1 MSTAPQFLPRPRSRV
16 PRGVDYPTGDGK
28 PMAETDVHRDLMV
41 DLIQTLEARHAA
53 DLDVYVSGNILL
65 FYEEGNGRRHVSP
78 DVLFVRGIE
87 KKRRENYL
95 AWLEGKYPDLVIELT
110 SKTTRS
116 EDVKKKFALY
126 RDVLRVPEYIMFDP
140 LGDYLFPPMQGFR
153 LVDGRYDVIGW
164 VDGRLPSEIL
174 GLHLE
179 RDGSDLRLVDPA
191 TGLRLST
198 LKEMASEA
206 EAERMRAEAERDRAE
221 AERMRAEAERGRAEQ
236 AEAEAAQLRRELE
249 DLRRQA
255 PGAG

>member
-1 MSTAPQFLPRPRSRV
+1 MATTPQFLPRPRSRV
-16 PRGVDYPTGDGK
+16 LREVDYPTGDGK

-53 DLDVYVSGNILL
+53 DPDVYVSGNILL

-95 AWLEGKYPDLVIELT
+95 AWLEGKSPDLVIELT
-110 SKTTRS
+110 SRTTRS

-140 LGDYLFPPMQGFR
+140 LGDYLFPTMQGFR

-179 RDGSDLRLVDPA
+179 RDGSDLRLVDPT

-198 LKEMASEA
+198 LKEMASKA
-206 EAERMRAEAERDRAE
+206 EAERL
-221 AERMRAEAERGRAEQ
+221 RAEQ
-236 AEAEAAQLRRELE
+236 AEAEIAQLRRELE
-249 DLRRQA
+249 ALRRQA